1 MLEDEKTAEL
11 LKRREAPRRERPPG
25 SRSILSQASAREKV
39 LWFIKTPIRALM
51 CLSLVT
57 AFFLTYF
64 GFIIPVMWARRIWP
78 RLYWFVEGKLYRWL
92 QGFIGTWGYTAGYDV
107 FEYGD
112 DVTKYYRDERVLV
125 MCNHQS
131 TADVPTLMA
140 CLQSKGVAS
149 RKTLWLMDV
158 MFRWSPFGIIGSNH
172 GDYFIR
178 QGKATREKEILKLK
192 EHLRDV
198 FWDRDRRWVIL
209 FPEGG
214 FYHKRVESS
223 QRYGKLNGFPHL
235 KYVTLPRM
243 GAVKAILEEVRFSS
257 IFHSFS
263 FIYQKCIT
271 QITFEVGPRG
281 EANNEPRERSSS
293 KLKLITDT
301 VGDIRE
307 KKSVKE
313 TRPPIKYVLDVTIA
327 YPNGIPLSLA
337 TLGFGTREKCDI
349 AVHYK
354 IFRADEV
361 PFDNEEKLRD
371 WMYGAYE
378 EKDKML
384 VPFILP
390 FISDEISAAM
400 KRCLR
405 RADLAKLVAI
415 IEIPPNTLRLWFL
428 FYFILMYLLAAQYYE
443 TGEFVPGERGKRVV
457 FSWGKII
464 SQYVFWFAS
473 FYAQYRIYS
482 WIVKQVFII
491 LASPFM

>member
-1 MLEDEKTAEL
+1 
-11 LKRREAPRRERPPG
+11 
-25 SRSILSQASAREKV
+25 
-39 LWFIKTPIRALM
+39 M

-149 RKTLWLMDV
+149 RKTIWLMDV

-178 QGKATREKEILKLK
+178 QGKATRENEILKLK
-192 EHLRDV
+192 QHLRDV

-235 KYVTLPRM
+235 KYVTLPRL
-243 GAVKAILEEVRFSS
+243 GAVKAILEEV
-257 IFHSFS
+257 
-263 FIYQKCIT
+263 
-271 QITFEVGPRG
+271 GPRK
-281 EANNEPRERSSS
+281 EEEDNEQRERSAS

-301 VGDIRE
+301 VGDLRA
-307 KKSVKE
+307 KMSVKR

-349 AVHYK
+349 AVNYK
-354 IFRADEV
+354 IFNASEV
-361 PFDNEEKLRD
+361 PFDDEEKLRD
-371 WMYGAYE
+371 WMYGVY
-378 EKDKML
+378 KDKDEML
-384 VPFILP
+384 
-390 FISDEISAAM
+390 A
-400 KRCLR
+400 R
-405 RADLAKLVAI
+405 
-415 IEIPPNTLRLWFL
+415 
-428 FYFILMYLLAAQYYE
+428 FYE
-443 TGEFVPGERGKRVV
+443 SGEFVSGERGKRVV

-464 SQYVFWFAS
+464 GQYALWFAS
-473 FYAQYRIYS
+473 FYAQYRIYF
-482 WIVKQVFII
+482 WIGKQVFMI